1 MSGPTSDKE
10 FYKIFGYVSLIIVLL
25 AVIIAILSNIFASS
39 VTNNDVYDKAQ
50 EKATSERIAP
60 SDKINLA
67 SNPTFKTVVVEVASS
82 KSGKDV
88 YNSVCMS
95 CHMSGAAGAPI
106 TGKADQWSNRL
117 SKGNSTLYDN
127 AINGIGVMPAKGG
140 LMSLSEDEVKLAVDY
155 MIDQS
160 K

>member
-1 MSGPTSDKE
+1 MSSPTSDKD
-10 FYKIFGYVSLIIVLL
+10 FYTIFGYITLGIIVLAIL
-25 AVIIAILSNIFASS
+25 IAILSKVFASS
-39 VTNNDVYDKAQ
+39 ISNDAYDEA
-50 EKATSERIAP
+50 KATATEQRLASPE
-60 SDKINLA
+60 KINLA
-67 SNPTFKTVVVEVASS
+67 SNPTFKSEVVQVASS

-106 TGKADQWSNRL
+106 TGKADQWGDRL
-117 SKGNSTLYDN
+117 AKGNDTLYSN

-140 LMSLSEDEVKLAVDY
+140 LMSLSDDEVKLALDY
-155 MIDQS
+155 MLEES

>member
-10 FYKIFGYVSLIIVLL
+10 FYKTFGIVSLIIVLL
-25 AVIIAILSNIFASS
+25 AIVIAILSNIFASS
-39 VTNNDVYDKAQ
+39 VTNDFYDNAKKKAI
-50 EKATSERIAP
+50 TERIAP

-67 SNPTFKTVVVEVASS
+67 SNPTFKTKVIEVASS
-82 KSGKDV
+82 KSGEDV
-88 YNSVCMS
+88 YNTVCMS

-106 TGKADQWSNRL
+106 TGESAQWSARL
-117 SKGNSTLYDN
+117 AKGNPTLYSN

-155 MIDQS
+155 MIDLS

>member
-1 MSGPTSDKE
+1 MSGTSDKE
-10 FYKIFGYVSLIIVLL
+10 FYKLFGYITFFIILL
-25 AVIIAILSNIFASS
+25 AIIITILSKVFASS
-39 VTNNDVYDKAQ
+39 VTNDNYDTVK
-50 EKATSERIAP
+50 EKATEERLLSSE
-60 SDKINLA
+60 KINLA
-67 SNPTFKTVVVEVASS
+67 SNPTFKTEVIEVSS
-82 KSGKDV
+82 TKSGKDI

-106 TGKADQWSNRL
+106 TGKVDQWSERIA
-117 SKGNSTLYDN
+117 KGNDTLYDN

-140 LMSLSEDEVKLAVDY
+140 LMSLSDDDVKLAVDY

>member
-1 MSGPTSDKE
+1 MSGTSDKE
-10 FYKIFGYVSLIIVLL
+10 FYKLFGYITFFIILL
-25 AVIIAILSNIFASS
+25 AIIITILSKVFASS
-39 VTNNDVYDKAQ
+39 VTNDNYDTVK
-50 EKATSERIAP
+50 EKATEERLLSSE
-60 SDKINLA
+60 KINLA
-67 SNPTFKTVVVEVASS
+67 SNPTFKTEVIEVSS
-82 KSGKDV
+82 TKSGKDI

-106 TGKADQWSNRL
+106 TGKVDQWSERIA
-117 SKGNSTLYDN
+117 KGSNTLYDN

-140 LMSLSEDEVKLAVDY
+140 LMSLSDDDVKLAVDY